1 MTVFFILLCILILVF
16 VILIFSSVKVKID
29 KFEFI
34 NKEVTDMKIVI
45 SLAFLNKINLFKIT
59 LNKSRL
65 NKIEHNRN
73 VRKIV
78 KRIQERLIK
87 DYKYMHNFE
96 RKSIKE
102 ILEIFKYFNISNVE
116 IDAKIG
122 TEDSI
127 FTSFVVT
134 AISIIITFFIARK
147 VVNTRYKILPV
158 YINENYLNLSI
169 KCIISIKLVHIISI
183 IKELERKDRDKK
195 NGRAINR
202 RTYANS
208 NG

>member
-1 MTVFFILLCILILVF
+1 

>member
-16 VILIFSSVKVKID
+16 VTLIFSSVKVKID

-45 SLAFLNKINLFKIT
+45 SLAFFNKINLLKIT

-134 AISIIITFFIARK
+134 AISMIITFFIARK

>member
-1 MTVFFILLCILILVF
+1 MTIFFILLCILILIF

>member
-1 MTVFFILLCILILVF
+1 MTIFFILLCILILIF

-45 SLAFLNKINLFKIT
+45 SFAFLNKINLLKIT

>member
-1 MTVFFILLCILILVF
+1 MTIFFILLCILILIF

-102 ILEIFKYFNISNVE
+102 ILEIFKYF
-116 IDAKIG
+116 
-122 TEDSI
+122 
-127 FTSFVVT
+127 VT

>member
-1 MTVFFILLCILILVF
+1 MTVFFILLCILILIF

-45 SLAFLNKINLFKIT
+45 SFAFLNKINLLKIT

>member
-1 MTVFFILLCILILVF
+1 MTIFFILLCILILIF

-134 AISIIITFFIARK
+134 AISIIITFFNARK
-147 VVNTRYKILPV
+147 VLNTRYKILPV

>member
-1 MTVFFILLCILILVF
+1 MTIFFILLCILILIF

-158 YINENYLNLSI
+158 YINENYVNLSI

>member
-1 MTVFFILLCILILVF
+1 MTIFFILLCILILIF

-158 YINENYLNLSI
+158 
-169 KCIISIKLVHIISI
+169 CIISIKLVHIISI

>member
-1 MTVFFILLCILILVF
+1 MKAL
-16 VILIFSSVKVKID
+16 
-29 KFEFI
+29 
-34 NKEVTDMKIVI
+34 TD
-45 SLAFLNKINLFKIT
+45 NYT
-59 LNKSRL
+59 
-65 NKIEHNRN
+65 
-73 VRKIV
+73 
-78 KRIQERLIK
+78 QEEIKLIK

-158 YINENYLNLSI
+158 YINEN
-169 KCIISIKLVHIISI
+169 
-183 IKELERKDRDKK
+183 
-195 NGRAINR
+195 
-202 RTYANS
+202 
-208 NG
+208 